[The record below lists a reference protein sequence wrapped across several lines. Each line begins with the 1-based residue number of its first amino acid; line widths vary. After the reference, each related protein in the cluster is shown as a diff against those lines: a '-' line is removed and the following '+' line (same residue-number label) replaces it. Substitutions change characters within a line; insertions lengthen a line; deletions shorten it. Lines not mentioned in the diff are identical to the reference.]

1 MKILG
6 MKIQTGKQVNKKMR
20 RTYRNKTIVLLM
32 AIVIMIAGCGKEQ
45 IQNIENIN
53 NDGKTEK
60 TIQNSEKEIIK
71 VDFNQKFLNISG
83 KSAEETVEE
92 IKNGGNCLDI
102 YENEDGTV
110 TVEINKEQQEYW
122 MDSRGTMMEE
132 LQEQLQEYAQNYRL
146 EHNDSF
152 TEINAYYNQELPW
165 DKAGVYVMYAE
176 FLCASYQLFS
186 GVNSNEWKVVINV
199 YNSDTGKL
207 VKTGDSDVDLTYD
220 NSDWEASK

>member
-6 MKIQTGKQVNKKMR
+6 MKIQTGRQVNKKMR

-71 VDFNQKFLNISG
+71 VDFSQKFLNISG

>member
-1 MKILG
+1 MKR
-6 MKIQTGKQVNKKMR
+6 K
-20 RTYRNKTIVLLM
+20 YRNKVAILL
-32 AIVIMIAGCGKEQ
+32 VIAVFSTTGCGKEQ

-60 TIQNSEKEIIK
+60 TIQNNEEEIIK
-71 VDFNQKFLNISG
+71 VDFSQKFLNISG

-110 TVEINKEQQEYW
+110 TVEINKKQQEYW

-132 LQEQLQEYAQNYRL
+132 LQEQLQEYGQNYRL

-152 TEINAYYNQELPW
+152 TEVNAYYNLKLPA
-165 DKAGVYVMYAE
+165 DKAIVYVMYAV

-186 GVNSNEWKVVINV
+186 GIASDEWRVAINI
-199 YNSDTGKL
+199 YNCDTGKL
-207 VKTGDSDVDLTYD
+207 VKSGSSDEDFGYED
-220 NSDWEASK
+220 SDWEASK

>member
-1 MKILG
+1 
-6 MKIQTGKQVNKKMR
+6 MKIQTGRQVNKKMR

-71 VDFNQKFLNISG
+71 VDFSQKFLNISG

-122 MDSRGTMMEE
+122 MNSRGTMMEE
-132 LQEQLQEYAQNYRL
+132 LQEQLQEYDQNYRL

-186 GVNSNEWKVVINV
+186 GVNSEEWKVVINI

>member
-1 MKILG
+1 MKR
-6 MKIQTGKQVNKKMR
+6 K
-20 RTYRNKTIVLLM
+20 YRNKVAILL
-32 AIVIMIAGCGKEQ
+32 VIAVFSTTGCGKEQ

-60 TIQNSEKEIIK
+60 TIQNNEEEIIK
-71 VDFNQKFLNISG
+71 VDFSQKFLNISG

-110 TVEINKEQQEYW
+110 TVEINKKQQEYW

-132 LQEQLQEYAQNYRL
+132 LQEQLQEYDQNYRL

-152 TEINAYYNQELPW
+152 TEVNAYYNLELPA
-165 DKAGVYVMYAE
+165 DKVIVYVMYAV

-186 GVNSNEWKVVINV
+186 GIASDEWRVAINI
-199 YNSDTGKL
+199 YNCDTGKL
-207 VKTGDSDVDLTYD
+207 VKSGSSDEDFGYED
-220 NSDWEASK
+220 SDWEASK

>member
-1 MKILG
+1 MKR
-6 MKIQTGKQVNKKMR
+6 K
-20 RTYRNKTIVLLM
+20 YRNKVAILL
-32 AIVIMIAGCGKEQ
+32 VIAVFSTTGCGKEQ

-53 NDGKTEK
+53 NINNDRKIEK
-60 TIQNSEKEIIK
+60 TIQNNEEEIIK

-132 LQEQLQEYAQNYRL
+132 LQEQLQEYGQNYRL

-152 TEINAYYNQELPW
+152 TEVNAYYNLKLPA
-165 DKAGVYVMYAE
+165 DKAIVYVMYAE

-186 GVNSNEWKVVINV
+186 GAATNDWRVAINI
-199 YNSDTGKL
+199 YNCDTGKL
-207 VKTGDSDVDLTYD
+207 VKSGSSDEDFGYED
-220 NSDWEASK
+220 SDWEASK

>member
-1 MKILG
+1 
-6 MKIQTGKQVNKKMR
+6 
-20 RTYRNKTIVLLM
+20 M

-53 NDGKTEK
+53 NDRKTEK

-71 VDFNQKFLNISG
+71 VDFSQKFLNISG

-102 YENEDGTV
+102 HENEDGTV

-122 MDSRGTMMEE
+122 MNSRGTMMEE
-132 LQEQLQEYAQNYRL
+132 LQEQLKEYDKNYRL

-152 TEINAYYNQELPW
+152 TEINVYYNQELPW

>member
-1 MKILG
+1 MKR
-6 MKIQTGKQVNKKMR
+6 K
-20 RTYRNKTIVLLM
+20 YRNKVAILL
-32 AIVIMIAGCGKEQ
+32 VIAVFSTTGCGKEQ

-60 TIQNSEKEIIK
+60 TIQNNEEEIIK
-71 VDFNQKFLNISG
+71 VDFSQKFLNISG

-132 LQEQLQEYAQNYRL
+132 LQEQLQEYDQNYRL

-152 TEINAYYNQELPW
+152 TEVNAYYNLELPA
-165 DKAGVYVMYAE
+165 DKVIVYVMYAV

-186 GVNSNEWKVVINV
+186 GIASDEWRVAINI
-199 YNSDTGKL
+199 YNCDTGKL
-207 VKTGDSDVDLTYD
+207 VKSGSSDEDFGYED
-220 NSDWEASK
+220 SDWEASK